1 MNKKMLAGLN
11 ATLIGAYSQLLH
23 LVLTHYQITFEAL
36 PAIIGIVSAILTYWT
51 ALLLICLNLPNV
63 STFSQKVKIKAA
75 ISRLEKR
82 NKKLANGMPE
92 KETNLQKIAE
102 YQQLLIAV
110 DDREIQQL
118 MAEGTD

>member
-1 MNKKMLAGLN
+1 MLAGLN

>member
-1 MNKKMLAGLN
+1 MNKKMLTGLN

-23 LVLTHYQITFEAL
+23 LVLTHYQITFEGL

-51 ALLLICLNLPNV
+51 TLLLIWLNLPNV

-82 NKKLANGMPE
+82 NKKLTNDTPE
-92 KETNLQKIAE
+92 KNANLQKIAE

-110 DDREIQQL
+110 DDKEIQQL

>member
-1 MNKKMLAGLN
+1 MLTGLN

-23 LVLTHYQITFEAL
+23 LVLTHYQIIFEGL
-36 PAIIGIVSAILTYWT
+36 PAIIAIVSVILTYWT
-51 ALLLICLNLPNV
+51 TLLLILLNLPNV

-75 ISRLEKR
+75 ISR
-82 NKKLANGMPE
+82 PE
-92 KETNLQKIAE
+92 KLNKRLENNTSEKNLNLQKIAE
-102 YQQLLIAV
+102 YQRLLIAI

>member
-1 MNKKMLAGLN
+1 MLTGLN
-11 ATLIGAYSQLLH
+11 ATLIGGYSQLLH
-23 LVLTHYQITFEAL
+23 LILNHYQVTFEGL
-36 PAIIGIVSAILTYWT
+36 PAIIGIVSAIFTYWT
-51 ALLLICLNLPNV
+51 TLILIWLNLPNV

-82 NKKLANGMPE
+82 NKKLPDGTPE
-92 KETNLQKIAE
+92 KDANLQKIAE

-118 MAEGTD
+118 MTETPE

>member
-1 MNKKMLAGLN
+1 MNKKMLTGLN

-23 LVLTHYQITFEAL
+23 LVLTHYQIIFEGL

-51 ALLLICLNLPNV
+51 TLLLIWLNLPNV

-82 NKKLANGMPE
+82 NKKLINDTPE
-92 KETNLQKIAE
+92 KNANLQKIAE

-110 DDREIQQL
+110 DDKEIQQL